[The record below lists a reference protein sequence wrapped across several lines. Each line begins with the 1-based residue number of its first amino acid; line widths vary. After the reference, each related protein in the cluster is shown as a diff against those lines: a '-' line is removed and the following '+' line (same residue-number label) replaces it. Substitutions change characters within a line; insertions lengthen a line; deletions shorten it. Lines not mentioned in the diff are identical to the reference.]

1 MESIEDSLQ
10 TKDEQILGMIT
21 MTNLIEKTDP
31 RYFSQTSD
39 VPYDRHHYKIV
50 CQNKSFV
57 VESWDEVQE
66 WWWNNCRS
74 PWFEGTVIHV
84 IDKPKKKSKGFA

>member
-1 MESIEDSLQ
+1 
-10 TKDEQILGMIT
+10 
-21 MTNLIEKTDP
+21 MTELIAKEDP

-39 VPYDRHHYKIV
+39 EPYDRHHYRIV

-66 WWWNNCRS
+66 WWWNNCRL
-74 PWFEGTVIHV
+74 PTFNAVVHV
-84 IDKPKKKSKGFA
+84 IDIPRPKKGFK